1 MTAPTDGDTPAAPWP
16 EEEAAP
22 DRAEPEASADVE
34 AAPEQPTTAP
44 AKGGRSGLGWAVE
57 IIETVVLTL
66 VIFFVI
72 QNFVAQPFQVQGP
85 SMETTFL
92 DGQYV
97 LVDRLSHNWSPYA
110 RGQVI
115 VFHPPDGFGERGYPF
130 IKRII
135 GVAGDTV
142 AIRDGKVFVNGAA
155 ISEPY
160 TFRDDTGANEPT
172 EPLTE
177 TTSWTVPAG
186 DVFVMGDHRQ
196 ASEDGR
202 AFGPIPES
210 SIIGRVLLR
219 YWPLSSFG
227 IIPTAT
233 YGP

>member
-1 MTAPTDGDTPAAPWP
+1 MTAPTDGDTPAAPEP
-16 EEEAAP
+16 GDAPPLDDAANDEVVP
-22 DRAEPEASADVE
+22 AR
-34 AAPEQPTTAP
+34 
-44 AKGGRSGLGWAVE
+44 AKGGRSATGWAIEIVE
-57 IIETVVLTL
+57 TLALTL

-85 SMETTFL
+85 SMESTFL

-97 LVDRLSHNWSPYA
+97 LVDRLSHAWSPYT

-115 VFHPPDGFGERGYPF
+115 VFHPPEGFGEGGYPF

-135 GVAGDTV
+135 AVAGDTV
-142 AIRDGKVFVNGAA
+142 AIVDGKVLVNGTA
-155 ISEPY
+155 IDEPY

-177 TTSWTVPAG
+177 TTTWSVPVG

-202 AFGPIPES
+202 AFGPIPET

-219 YWPLSSFG
+219 YWPPSAFG
-227 IIPTAT
+227 LIPTAT
-233 YGP
+233 YAP